1 MTRGGAAKDRA
12 GPERRC
18 LVTGETGPKAGLVRF
33 VAGPDGQVVPDI
45 LGKLPGRGMYVTA
58 GREEIERAAA
68 KRLFSKGARAT
79 IATPPDLAA
88 TVEAL
93 LAKRVVELISLA
105 RKSGQAVCGYEKV
118 KGWLAEE
125 RARVL
130 IQAQDGSGRGKSKLS
145 TPQGGS
151 YIGCLTASELGLA
164 FGRDHAIHAAL
175 GTGGL
180 VRSIVEDA
188 RKLSGLR
195 RHDATRPA
203 SGRQQG
209 TNAI

>member
-1 MTRGGAAKDRA
+1 MSRGGAQKDGEA

-18 LVTGETGPKAGLVRF
+18 LATGETGPKAGLVRF
-33 VAGPDGQVVPDI
+33 VLGPDGTVVPDI
-45 LGKLPGRGMYVTA
+45 LGKLPGRGMYVSA
-58 GREEIERAAA
+58 DRAALTRA
-68 KRLFSKGARAT
+68 ETKGLFSKGARAK
-79 IATPPDLAA
+79 AAAPENLADL
-88 TVEAL
+88 VEGL
-93 LAKRVVELISLA
+93 LARRVVDLISLA

-118 KGWLAEE
+118 KGWLQEE

-130 IQAQDGSGRGKSKLS
+130 IQATDGSGRGKSKLS
-145 TPQGGS
+145 TPYGGT
-151 YIGCLTASELGLA
+151 YIGWLTASELGRA

-195 RHDATRPA
+195 RDDTDARHSA
-203 SGRQQG
+203 GS
-209 TNAI
+209 